1 MKAYEKIL
9 DNYVRWK
16 EALEVDWKEYLR
28 EIAMNPLTGQ
38 WAKEVAQ
45 HLTKTGEQTDVEVS

>member
-1 MKAYEKIL
+1 MKAYENVI

-16 EALEVDWKEYLR
+16 EASEVGWKEYLR
-28 EIAMNPLTGQ
+28 EIVMNPLAGQ

-45 HLTKTGEQTDVEVS
+45 HLTKTGEQPNVKVS